1 MGFSLKKIGKSV
13 KKAVGKV
20 KDSSVGKLATKMTV
34 VSAGV
39 ATGGLVKPQLIGI
52 KNKSSQNLFDN
63 TGKVVKGAAIAAGA
77 TFAAVGAPVALGGA
91 GVGSGGL
98 LAGAGGPLAGLFGKA
113 ATQGGVAPTT
123 SLAQRMKDFTT
134 GGEMGFTPQ
143 IVRTEQ
149 DAFIRDFDGPT
160 VSETIKSNIP
170 VILAGVALIGGG
182 FLLLRRKG

>member
-1 MGFSLKKIGKSV
+1 MGFSLKKLGSGL
-13 KKAVGKV
+13 KKTVSKV
-20 KDSSVGKLATKMTV
+20 KDSSVGKLATKMAV

-39 ATGGLVKPQLIGI
+39 TTAGLVKPQVLGI
-52 KNKSSQNLFDN
+52 KNKSSQNLYDN
-63 TGKVVKGAAIAAGA
+63 TGKVVKTAAIATGA

-98 LAGAGGPLAGLFGKA
+98 FASAGGPLAGLFGKA

-134 GGEMGFTPQ
+134 GGEMGFTTQ

-160 VSETIKSNIP
+160 VSEAIKSNIP
-170 VILAGVALIGGG
+170 LILAGVALIGGG
-182 FLLLRRKG
+182 FLLLRGKG